1 MVSKTLDPLTSSDRR
16 RRAGHDAEAQLAFY
30 LKRAYEHDPQIR
42 ILNGIRLEAENDAAQ
57 LDHLVV
63 YPYGMI
69 VIESKSVYG
78 EVKVNAQGEWSRSY
92 RGRYQGMPS
101 AKLQAD
107 RQVSFLRRYLE
118 ANAQQVS
125 ATFGRKPRTF
135 TELPVDVFV
144 AVSDGAIIHRPQ
156 NAALDY
162 LIKAEGVPLQ
172 VARMLTEREPK
183 RSLLG
188 FKSGF
193 SFAEGELEG
202 VVAFLMSRHAPLTF
216 DEGVASCTEPI
227 TRVDP
232 QRQIETQAA
241 PLLDYCCKHCQ
252 STRLEVRWGHSYY
265 FRCLACAKNTPI
277 SRHCEDCG
285 EKERVRKE
293 GPLFFG
299 ECGPCGRSEQFYTN
313 PS

>member
-1 MVSKTLDPLTSSDRR
+1 MIAKTLDPPTSSDRR
-16 RRAGHDAEAQLAFY
+16 RRAGHDAETQLAFY
-30 LKRAYEHDPQIR
+30 LKRAFEQDPQVR
-42 ILNGIRLEAENDAAQ
+42 ILNGIRLEDGDDAAQ
-57 LDHLVV
+57 IDHLVV

-92 RGRYQGMPS
+92 RGRYQGMAS

-107 RQVSFLRRYLE
+107 RQVSFLRYYLQ

-125 ATFGRKPRTF
+125 TTSGRKPRTF
-135 TELPVDVFV
+135 TEMPVDVLV
-144 AVSDGAIIHRPQ
+144 AVSDGAMIHRPQ
-156 NAALDY
+156 DVALDY

-172 VARMLTEREPK
+172 VAQMLTERKPK

-227 TRVDP
+227 ARVEP
-232 QRQIETQAA
+232 ERQVETQAA
-241 PLLDYCCKHCQ
+241 PLLDYYCKHCQ
-252 STRLEVRWGHSYY
+252 STNLEVRWGHSYY
-265 FRCLACAKNTPI
+265 FRCLACAKNTAI
-277 SRHCEDCG
+277 SRHCEGCG
-285 EKERVRKE
+285 EKERVRKD

-299 ECGPCGRSEQFYTN
+299 ECAPCGRSEQFYIN